1 MNVKLQNVFGHTEK
15 GFFLTQNLIGRVGT
29 LKPVLGS
36 SHIFVRTIGSN
47 ISIDMWIRSVFPP
60 KNLFVR
66 IFQVSRFFLKN
77 QSADP
82 QKSQF
87 PQLQEQLLISTESHK
102 LVINFYFSFPLT
114 KTTLHWFELVLSGY
128 HILGLSCG
136 YQ

>member
-82 QKSQF
+82 QK
-87 PQLQEQLLISTESHK
+87 